1 MLKKGIT
8 AMFGA
13 AMLFGSTACAS
24 VARMD
29 KIPEPPQEYLDW
41 LNDLKEEMIARG
53 ISAETVNQAFAK
65 NYYHPEHDVVKKDR
79 KQAEFVMTTTDY
91 VNRLVNAKKADRGR
105 RKYKELYPQ
114 YKSLEKQYGVP
125 FNYIVSFWGM
135 ETDYGRTFGNYHVIE
150 VLTVLSYDQRRSK
163 FFRGELYQA
172 LKIID
177 AGNVTVDGMEGS
189 WAGAMGHFQFMPSTF
204 NAYAVDYDRD
214 GKIDIWQNYGD
225 AAASAANY
233 LSKMGWKQNE
243 TWGMAVSLP
252 WNFDYAQS
260 GRQTRK
266 TIAEWRKLGVKTE
279 SGRRLP
285 LDSKLSASVI
295 VPEGRRGRA
304 YLVTDNFRKIMNWN
318 RSENYA
324 LGVALLADYVKSG
337 KKWQPLRKNPVTLVK
352 TEDVILLQEFINN
365 QGWGKLDAD
374 GQLGAKTREA
384 VKMLQKKARLPQDGY
399 PDNLLLQKIKNY
411 NPEIGF
417 AVPVQPQK
425 PAQKNASS
433 EKKSNS
439 QG

>member
-1 MLKKGIT
+1 
-8 AMFGA
+8 
-13 AMLFGSTACAS
+13 
-24 VARMD
+24 
-29 KIPEPPQEYLDW
+29 
-41 LNDLKEEMIARG
+41 
-53 ISAETVNQAFAK
+53 
-65 NYYHPEHDVVKKDR
+65 
-79 KQAEFVMTTTDY
+79 
-91 VNRLVNAKKADRGR
+91 
-105 RKYKELYPQ
+105 
-114 YKSLEKQYGVP
+114 
-125 FNYIVSFWGM
+125 M

-150 VLTVLSYDQRRSK
+150 ALTVLSYDQRRSK

-285 LDSKLSASVI
+285 LDSKLSTSVI

-337 KKWQPLRKNPVTLVK
+337 KNGSRC
-352 TEDVILLQEFINN
+352 
-365 QGWGKLDAD
+365 
-374 GQLGAKTREA
+374 AKIR
-384 VKMLQKKARLPQDGY
+384 
-399 PDNLLLQKIKNY
+399 
-411 NPEIGF
+411 
-417 AVPVQPQK
+417 
-425 PAQKNASS
+425 
-433 EKKSNS
+433 
-439 QG
+439 